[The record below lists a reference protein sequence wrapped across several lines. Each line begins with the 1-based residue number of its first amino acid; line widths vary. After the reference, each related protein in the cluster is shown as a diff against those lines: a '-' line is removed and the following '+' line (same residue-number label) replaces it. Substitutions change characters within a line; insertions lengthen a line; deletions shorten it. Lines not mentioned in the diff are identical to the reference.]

1 MKLKLAIVLVVT
13 ALCLGVVLWDL
24 DFHEAWV
31 ALQEARWVLLLPMF
45 GLYFVAHCL
54 RAWRLQLLVGHG
66 VSYGRAFA
74 INTIGFLA
82 INVVP
87 LRLGEMVR
95 PYMFYESEGVPFGR
109 GMAAIVLE
117 RLLDM
122 TMLLL
127 MLIGLTLIVDLP
139 EGGIQV
145 EGIDVIAAGQKLAGF
160 LVAAGITVG
169 GVLVFVGE
177 PAIRLLERLPLGAMV
192 AGFARKFREGFLELL
207 RAPLRA
213 MLLFA
218 LSVGIWA
225 VTVTAVGTCM
235 AAFQGI
241 PVGVAE
247 AWSTWTITISGMT
260 AIPTPGFFGAY
271 EIFCS
276 AALWIWGVD
285 PDIARTFAIVLHL
298 GQFGFIVVIG
308 GYFLLREGLSLRS
321 LVRAAPPA
329 EDLVDGAAVDGVLAE
344 GSGTEG

>member
-1 MKLKLAIVLVVT
+1 MKLKLAVVLVVT
-13 ALCLGVVLWDL
+13 AFCLGLVLWDL
-24 DFHEAWV
+24 DFGEALT
-31 ALQEARWVLLLPMF
+31 ALQEARWILLVPMF
-45 GLYFVAHCL
+45 GLYLVAHCL
-54 RAWRLQLLVGHG
+54 RAWRLQLLVGNG
-66 VSYGRAFA
+66 VGYGRMFA

-95 PYMFYESEGVPFGR
+95 PYMLYESEGVPFGR
-109 GMAAIVLE
+109 GLAAIVLE

-127 MLIGLTLIVDLP
+127 MLLGLTFIVDLP

-145 EGIDVIAAGQKLAGF
+145 QGIDVIAAGQKLAGF
-160 LVAAGITVG
+160 LVGAGILVG
-169 GVLVFVGE
+169 AVLVLVGE
-177 PAIRLLERLPLGAMV
+177 PAIALLEKLPMGRMV
-192 AGFARKFREGFLELL
+192 GGFARKFREGFLELA
-207 RAPLRA
+207 RDPLRA
-213 MLLFA
+213 LLLFGI
-218 LSVGIWA
+218 SVAVWA

-235 AAFQGI
+235 AAFKGI

-276 AALWIWGVD
+276 AALWLWGVD
-285 PDIARTFAIVLHL
+285 GDLARTFAIVLHL

-308 GYFLLREGLSLRS
+308 GYFLLREGLSLRT
-321 LVRAAPPA
+321 LVQTAAPPA
-329 EDLVDGAAVDGVLAE
+329 SE
-344 GSGTEG
+344 S